1 MSNYYTERGYI
12 LNSQEL
18 RKRVSH
24 EMRRRIGY
32 AVPVESSCFESDA
45 ANKSDDELD
54 LELSLDSDKPLIVF
68 K

>member
-12 LNSQEL
+12 LNFQKLE
-18 RKRVSH
+18 KRVNH

-32 AVPVESSCFESDA
+32 AVPVESSCFQSDA
-45 ANKSDDELD
+45 ANKLEEELD
-54 LELSLDSDKPLIVF
+54 RELSLDSDKPLIVF